1 MPRQHESR
9 FCSPSFFL
17 NSFLFFSLPWTKLNR
32 GTEHR
37 PYEFCRKQNRDE
49 LIFQEARV
57 CARWIIFDVHV
68 FMCSKFWKHRHYFL
82 YHKGKVFI
90 FVISFHIS
98 TLFTYIT
105 LLFWAEN
112 ANKFYEKCVHIKN
125 ECAVYMY
132 MKYQSTHACIVLN
145 VNMTSCLNNSSCIWH
160 NWGTLFE

>member
-57 CARWIIFDVHV
+57 CARWIICDVHV

-105 LLFWAEN
+105 CYFGPRMLISFM
-112 ANKFYEKCVHIKN
+112 KN
-125 ECAVYMY
+125 VSILKMSV
-132 MKYQSTHACIVLN
+132 QFT
-145 VNMTSCLNNSSCIWH
+145 CIWNTRVH
-160 NWGTLFE
+160 MYATKCKHDVMPKQ